1 MKNILVCIVC
11 QLRFLVSPVSR
22 TTWFPGF
29 SSRKLGEVAPLNFHD
44 ERKIANELASTSN
57 LYLFECSILSRQVT
71 RTMVTRQYF
80 LVSKI
85 LSMRPL
91 NGQKHDEIFRYENF
105 WDFWFTFALRKCDG
119 QTGWSWGVVSQ
130 SGYRLRLQS
139 TPDNSNLHEK
149 GSSESSSYR
158 KLGKNSQE

>member
-1 MKNILVCIVC
+1 MGAFYADWRQRDVSFQKVKVSFLTQKYEKHIRVHSLSVEILC
-11 QLRFLVSPVSR
+11 F
-22 TTWFPGF
+22 TTLQQQPGSQEFPQKIGRGGPSQF
-29 SSRKLGEVAPLNFHD
+29 P

-105 WDFWFTFALRKCDG
+105 
-119 QTGWSWGVVSQ
+119 
-130 SGYRLRLQS
+130 
-139 TPDNSNLHEK
+139 
-149 GSSESSSYR
+149 
-158 KLGKNSQE
+158 